1 MSCISAPSRAKR
13 METAEQTE
21 ASQIPFFSRFTFVTN
36 LLRTM
41 TDVCEAFCFFRVF
54 SGLITNIRV
63 HSCPFVVPLKQ
74 RQLVRIVLWLF
85 LFRQRQLRHAFHV

>member
-1 MSCISAPSRAKR
+1 

-41 TDVCEAFCFFRVF
+41 ADVCEAFCFFRVF
-54 SGLITNIRV
+54 SGLNFVFIRV
-63 HSCPFVVPLKQ
+63 NSWFFHIEASLRNDAKVCVIATSPASGVVTYA
-74 RQLVRIVLWLF
+74 RTF
-85 LFRQRQLRHAFHV
+85 SRHVTS